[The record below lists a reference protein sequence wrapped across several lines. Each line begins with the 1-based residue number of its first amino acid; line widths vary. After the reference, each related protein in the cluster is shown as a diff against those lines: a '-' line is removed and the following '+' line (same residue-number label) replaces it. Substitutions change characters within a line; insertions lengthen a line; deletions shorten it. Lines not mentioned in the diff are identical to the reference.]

1 MSVSANKQRIS
12 VTVDGALLKNID
24 LLTENRST
32 AVEEGLRL
40 WYQRHLEEQLL
51 VFYQQQSQE
60 AQKLD
65 QDWADFAQSEME
77 QINQS
82 EGI

>member
-1 MSVSANKQRIS
+1 MSASANKQRIS

-24 LLTENRST
+24 RLTENRST

-40 WYQRHLEEQLL
+40 WYQRRLEEQLL
-51 VFYQQQSQE
+51 IFYQQQSQE
-60 AQKLD
+60 AQKFD

-77 QINQS
+77 QINLS

>member
-1 MSVSANKQRIS
+1 MPASVNKQRIS
-12 VTVDGALLKNID
+12 VTVDSALLKNID
-24 LLTENRST
+24 RLTENLST
-32 AVEEGLRL
+32 AVEEGLRF

-65 QDWADFAQSEME
+65 QDWADFAQGEME
-77 QINQS
+77 QINLFD
-82 EGI
+82 GT

>member
-1 MSVSANKQRIS
+1 MSCTANKQRIS
-12 VTVDGALLKNID
+12 VTVDVALLKNID
-24 LLTENRST
+24 RLTENRST

-60 AQKLD
+60 SQKFD
-65 QDWADFAQSEME
+65 QDWADFAQSEIE
-77 QINQS
+77 HINLS